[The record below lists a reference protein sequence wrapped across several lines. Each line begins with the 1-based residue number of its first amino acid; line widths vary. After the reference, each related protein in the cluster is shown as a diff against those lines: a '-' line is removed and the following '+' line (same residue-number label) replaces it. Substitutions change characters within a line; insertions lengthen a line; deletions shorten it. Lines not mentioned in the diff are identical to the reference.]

1 MIRLLDELVV
11 NRIAAGEVVDRP
23 ASAVK
28 ELVENALDAGAR
40 RIRVKLEGGGLD
52 LISVEDDG
60 AGMTA
65 DDLRLSWLRHA
76 TSKMVKFEDLASVGT
91 YGFRGEALSSLASVA
106 ELRIDT
112 RHVSEPEGRAIV
124 VHGGNLV
131 TDAPSGWPRGTRV
144 EVRGLFAGI
153 PVRRRFLG
161 TAQAEA
167 QRVLSSLVRQALS
180 RPDAEFRL
188 THGTRELLALHAG
201 DRRVRVREVLGRV
214 ADGLVPIDWRDGRI
228 TVTGFV
234 GGPGTD
240 RGRADMAHFSVN
252 RRPVNAGVLVR
263 GVARGLGLPPGRHP
277 VCVLEITLPLDE
289 VDVNVHPQ
297 KREVRFQAEG
307 PLFHAVAEAVSAA
320 LDLRGELPL
329 FLPSSPA
336 TEEAARASGAPSYA
350 ALPGFE
356 SEPHAAASLVGFEI
370 AVDSGSPPPR
380 SLLEGFEGGAEP
392 VDAIE
397 PPTSPDR
404 DQGDLFAERNPNLV
418 AFPSARKTEEPT
430 EPARAFSQAG
440 IQILQVEGY
449 LLCPLHG
456 GLLCIDQRAAH
467 ERVLFEQALRGL
479 EREGA
484 VPSQQLLFPRPID
497 LPVRERQTAL
507 THLDDLRAL
516 SFDLEPFGGST
527 MLLRGIPA
535 SVGQDDAESLLE
547 ELLGAVV
554 EEEPTRERLHRAFAA
569 GYARAAALRR
579 TQELGSEERSALA
592 DDLFACKEP
601 WQTPSGAPT
610 VTRLS
615 SSDLA
620 RFFR

>member
-1 MIRLLDELVV
+1 MIRLLDELVI

-52 LISVEDDG
+52 LVSVEDDG
-60 AGMTA
+60 AGMVA
-65 DDLRLSWLRHA
+65 ADLRLSWMRHA
-76 TSKMVKFEDLASVGT
+76 TSKMVAFEDLASVGT

-106 ELRIDT
+106 EVRIDS
-112 RHVSEPEGRAIV
+112 RHMSEPEGRAIV

-167 QRVLSSLVRQALS
+167 QRVLGSLVRQALA
-180 RPDAEFRL
+180 RPDVEFRL
-188 THGTRELLALHAG
+188 AHGTRELLAVSAG
-201 DRRVRVREVLGRV
+201 DRRQRVRELLGRV
-214 ADGLVPIDWRDGRI
+214 ADGLVPIDWTDGRV

-234 GGPGTD
+234 GGAGTD
-240 RGRADMAHFSVN
+240 RGRADMVHLSVN
-252 RRPVNAGVLVR
+252 RRPVTAGVLLRAVS
-263 GVARGLGLPPGRHP
+263 RGLGLSPGRHP
-277 VCVLEITLPLDE
+277 VCVLDVAIPLEE

-297 KREVRFQAEG
+297 KREVRFQSEG
-307 PLFHAVAEAVSAA
+307 PLFHAVVEAVSAA

-329 FLPSSPA
+329 FQPS
-336 TEEAARASGAPSYA
+336 APSRSDDSTENPFQ

-356 SEPHAAASLVGFEI
+356 PDEPPSPASLLGFESL
-370 AVDSGSPPPR
+370 ASGGPSGSR
-380 SLLEGFEGGAEP
+380 DLLRTLGEGPAP

-397 PPTSPDR
+397 TPAAPDR
-404 DQGDLFAERNPNLV
+404 DQGDLFAARNPNLV
-418 AFPSARKTEEPT
+418 AFPSSRGKPEEPEEPT
-430 EPARAFSQAG
+430 RAFSQAG
-440 IQILQVEGY
+440 IQILQVDGY
-449 LLCPLHG
+449 LLCPLQG

-507 THLDDLRAL
+507 THLEDLRAL
-516 SFDLEPFGGST
+516 SFDLEPFGGT
-527 MLLRGIPA
+527 TLLLRGIPA
-535 SVGQDDAESLLE
+535 SVAQDDAEGLLE

-569 GYARAAALRR
+569 GYARAGALRR
-579 TQELGSEERSALA
+579 TQELGHEERSALA
-592 DDLFACKEP
+592 DDLFACREP
-601 WQTPSGAPT
+601 WQTPTGAPT

>member
-1 MIRLLDELVV
+1 MIHILDELVI

-28 ELVENALDAGAR
+28 ELVDNALDAGAR

-60 AGMTA
+60 CGMVA
-65 DDLRLSWLRHA
+65 EDLRKAWLRHA
-76 TSKMVKFEDLASVGT
+76 TSKMVRFEDLASVGT

-106 ELRIDT
+106 EVRIDS
-112 RHVSEPEGRAIV
+112 RHASEPEGRAIV
-124 VHGGNLV
+124 VHGGNLT

-167 QRVLSSLVRQALS
+167 QRVLSSLVRQALA
-180 RPDAEFRL
+180 RPDVEFRL
-188 THGTRELLALHAG
+188 SHGGKELLSVNSG
-201 DRRVRVREVLGRV
+201 DRRARVRDLLGRV
-214 ADGLVPIDWRDGRI
+214 AEGLVPVEWTDGRV

-234 GGPGTD
+234 GGAGTD
-240 RGRADMAHFSVN
+240 RGRADMVHFSVN
-252 RRPVNAGVLVR
+252 RRPVQAGVLAR

-277 VCVLEITLPLDE
+277 VCVLEITLPLEE
-289 VDVNVHPQ
+289 VDINVHPQ

-307 PLFHAVAEAVSAA
+307 PLFHAVADAVASS

-336 TEEAARASGAPSYA
+336 AATGEPEDDRDLTPPIMTESVGI
-350 ALPGFE
+350 PGFE
-356 SEPHAAASLVGFEI
+356 PLVPPSSRRTVSLRE
-370 AVDSGSPPPR
+370 AMDSGT
-380 SLLEGFEGGAEP
+380 EP
-392 VDAIE
+392 ADAIE
-397 PPTSPDR
+397 PPEAPDR
-404 DQGDLFAERNPNLV
+404 DQGDLFAARNPTLV
-418 AFPSARKTEEPT
+418 AFPSARRAEEAPP

-440 IQILQVEGY
+440 IRMLQVEGY
-449 LLCPLHG
+449 LLCPLQG

-484 VPSQQLLFPRPID
+484 VPSQQLLFPRPIE
-497 LPVRERQTAL
+497 LPVRERQIAL
-507 THLDDLRAL
+507 AYLDDLRAL

-535 SVGQDDAESLLE
+535 SVGQDDAEGLLE
-547 ELLGAVV
+547 ELLGAVAD
-554 EEEPTRERLHRAFAA
+554 EEPTREKLHRAFAA
-569 GYARAAALRR
+569 GFARSGALRR
-579 TQELGSEERSALA
+579 TQELGEEERSALA
-592 DDLFACKEP
+592 DDLFACREP
-601 WQTPSGAPT
+601 WQTPTGAPT
-610 VTRLS
+610 VTRIS
-615 SSDLA
+615 PSDLS

>member
-1 MIRLLDELVV
+1 MIRVLDELVI

-23 ASAVK
+23 SSAVK

-40 RIRVKLEGGGLD
+40 RVRVKLEGGGLD

-60 AGMTA
+60 AGMVA
-65 DDLRLSWLRHA
+65 EDLRKSWLRHA
-76 TSKMVKFEDLASVGT
+76 TSKMVAFEDLANVGT

-167 QRVLSSLVRQALS
+167 QRVLNSLVRQALA
-180 RPDAEFRL
+180 RPDVEFRL
-188 THGTRELLALHAG
+188 SHGDRELLAVNAG
-201 DRRVRVREVLGRV
+201 DRRMRVRDLLGRV
-214 ADGLVPIDWRDGRI
+214 VEGMVPVEWSDGNL

-234 GGPGTD
+234 GGAGTD

-252 RRPVNAGVLVR
+252 RRPIQAGVLVR
-263 GVARGLGLPPGRHP
+263 GVARGLGLNPGRHP
-277 VCVLEITLPLDE
+277 VCVLEITLPLEE
-289 VDVNVHPQ
+289 VDINVHPQ

-307 PLFHAVAEAVSAA
+307 PLFHAVSEAVSGA

-329 FLPSSPA
+329 FSPSSP
-336 TEEAARASGAPSYA
+336 EDGKDQGAQPPRYA

-356 SEPHAAASLVGFEI
+356 PEPPHAQTDSVSPDAFPFPSAGELDDDRPPVAAF
-370 AVDSGSPPPR
+370 D
-380 SLLEGFEGGAEP
+380 
-392 VDAIE
+392 
-397 PPTSPDR
+397 PPTPASR
-404 DQGDLFAERNPNLV
+404 DQGDLFASRNPTLV
-418 AFPSARKTEEPT
+418 AFPGSQRAPEPS
-430 EPARAFSQAG
+430 EPVRAFSQAG

-449 LLCPLHG
+449 LLCPLQG

-507 THLDDLRAL
+507 AHLEDLRAL
-516 SFDLEPFGGST
+516 SFDLEPFGGT
-527 MLLRGIPA
+527 TLLLRGVPA
-535 SVGQDDAESLLE
+535 SIPQDDAEGLLE
-547 ELLGAVV
+547 DLLGAVA
-554 EEEPTRERLHRAFAA
+554 EEGPSRDTLHRAFAA

-579 TQELGSEERSALA
+579 TQELGAEERSALA
-592 DDLFACKEP
+592 DDLFACREP
-601 WQTPSGAPT
+601 WQTPGGAPT
-610 VTRLS
+610 VTRISSVDLS
-615 SSDLA
+615 

>member
-1 MIRLLDELVV
+1 MIQLLDELVI

-28 ELVENALDAGAR
+28 ELVDNALDAGAR
-40 RIRVKLEGGGLD
+40 RVRVKLEGGGLD

-60 AGMTA
+60 CGMVA
-65 DDLRLSWLRHA
+65 EDLRKAWLRHA
-76 TSKMVKFEDLASVGT
+76 TSKMVKFEDLAHVGT

-106 ELRIDT
+106 EIRIDT
-112 RHVSEPEGRAIV
+112 RHASEPEGRAVV

-167 QRVLSSLVRQALS
+167 QRVLGALVRQALA
-180 RPDAEFRL
+180 RPDVEFRL
-188 THGTRELLALHAG
+188 SHGNRELLAVNAG
-201 DRRVRVREVLGRV
+201 ERRARVRDLLGRI
-214 ADGLVPIDWRDGRI
+214 AEGLVPVEWSDGRV

-234 GGPGTD
+234 GGAGTD

-252 RRPVNAGVLVR
+252 RRPIQAGVLVR

-277 VCVLEITLPLDE
+277 ICVLEITLPLEE
-289 VDVNVHPQ
+289 VDINVHPQ
-297 KREVRFQAEG
+297 KREVRFQAEA
-307 PLFHAVAEAVSAA
+307 PLFHAVAEAIASA

-329 FLPSSPA
+329 FQPSPTTPPSSDEPESGRHASLAGFEPA
-336 TEEAARASGAPSYA
+336 AFSTS
-350 ALPGFE
+350 LPGF
-356 SEPHAAASLVGFEI
+356 SSGDDDAPAPLMTDSDAS
-370 AVDSGSPPPR
+370 A
-380 SLLEGFEGGAEP
+380 P
-392 VDAIE
+392 VDAFE
-397 PPTSPDR
+397 PPPAPDR

-418 AFPSARKTEEPT
+418 AFPSARKPEEPS
-430 EPARAFSQAG
+430 EPVRAFSQAG
-440 IQILQVEGY
+440 IQILQVDGY
-449 LLCPLHG
+449 LLCPLQG

-484 VPSQQLLFPRPID
+484 VPSQQLLFPRPVE

-507 THLDDLRAL
+507 AHLEDLRAL
-516 SFDLEPFGGST
+516 SFDLEPFGGAT

-535 SVGQDDAESLLE
+535 SVSQDDAEGLLE
-547 ELLGAVV
+547 ELLEAVA

-579 TQELGSEERSALA
+579 TQELGAEERSALA
-592 DDLFACKEP
+592 DDLFACREP

-610 VTRLS
+610 VTRISSTDLS
-615 SSDLA
+615 

>member
-1 MIRLLDELVV
+1 LIRLLDELVI

-60 AGMTA
+60 AGMVA
-65 DDLRLSWLRHA
+65 EDLRLSWMRHA

-106 ELRIDT
+106 EVRIDS

-167 QRVLSSLVRQALS
+167 QRVLGSLMRQALA
-180 RPDAEFRL
+180 RPDVEFRL
-188 THGTRELLALHAG
+188 AHGTRELLAVNAG
-201 DRRVRVREVLGRV
+201 DRRSRVRDLLGRV
-214 ADGLVPIDWRDGRI
+214 SEGLVPIEWSDGRL

-240 RGRADMAHFSVN
+240 RGRADMVHFSVN
-252 RRPVNAGVLVR
+252 RRPVQAGVLVR
-263 GVARGLGLPPGRHP
+263 GVARGLGLPPGRHA

-297 KREVRFQAEG
+297 KREVRFQSEG
-307 PLFHAVAEAVSAA
+307 PLFHAVAEAVSSA

-329 FLPSSPA
+329 FLPSPTRETA
-336 TEEAARASGAPSYA
+336 TDLDSFAG
-350 ALPGFE
+350 LPGFE
-356 SEPHAAASLVGFEI
+356 PSVPTISDLTGIPSATGATPPLPHSVFHPASQ
-370 AVDSGSPPPR
+370 ST
-380 SLLEGFEGGAEP
+380 EP

-397 PPTSPDR
+397 TPTVPDH
-404 DQGDLFAERNPNLV
+404 DQGDLFADRNPNLV
-418 AFPSARKTEEPT
+418 AFPSAKKAADDQPSEPS
-430 EPARAFSQAG
+430 RAFSQAG

-449 LLCPLHG
+449 LLCPLQG

-484 VPSQQLLFPRPID
+484 LPSQQLLFPRPID
-497 LPVRERQTAL
+497 LPVRERQIAL
-507 THLDDLRAL
+507 THLEDLRAL
-516 SFDLEPFGGST
+516 SFDLEPFGGT
-527 MLLRGIPA
+527 TLLLRGIPA
-535 SVGQDDAESLLE
+535 SVSQDDAEGLLE
-547 ELLGAVV
+547 DLLGAVA

-579 TQELGSEERSALA
+579 TEELGPAERSALA
-592 DDLFACKEP
+592 DDLFTCREP
-601 WQTPSGAPT
+601 WQTPSGAAT

-615 SSDLA
+615 ASDLA

>member
-1 MIRLLDELVV
+1 MIRLLDELVI

-40 RIRVKLEGGGLD
+40 RVRVKLEGGGLD

-60 AGMTA
+60 SGMVA
-65 DDLRLSWLRHA
+65 EDLRKAWLRHA
-76 TSKMVKFEDLASVGT
+76 TSKMVRFEDLASVGT

-112 RHVSEPEGRAIV
+112 RHASESEGRAVV
-124 VHGGNLV
+124 VHGGNLT

-167 QRVLSSLVRQALS
+167 QRVLSAMVKQALT
-180 RPDAEFRL
+180 RPDVEFRL
-188 THGTRELLALHAG
+188 SHGSKELLSVQAG
-201 DRRVRVREVLGRV
+201 ERRTRVRDLLGRV
-214 ADGLVPIDWRDGRI
+214 ADGLVPVEWSDGRT

-234 GGPGTD
+234 GGAGTD

-252 RRPVNAGVLVR
+252 RRPVQAGVLVR

-277 VCVLEITLPLDE
+277 VCVLEITLPLEE
-289 VDVNVHPQ
+289 VDINVHPQ

-307 PLFHAVAEAVSAA
+307 PLFHAVSDAVAAA

-329 FLPSSPA
+329 FLPSEPGA
-336 TEEAARASGAPSYA
+336 CASVTDSDNPSLPGSVG
-350 ALPGFE
+350 LPGFE
-356 SEPHAAASLVGFEI
+356 
-370 AVDSGSPPPR
+370 PPPPPPGQQR
-380 SLLEGFEGGAEP
+380 TIFLREELDAGNDP
-392 VDAIE
+392 VDAIA
-397 PPTSPDR
+397 PPNAPDR
-404 DQGDLFAERNPNLV
+404 DQGDLFAARNPNLV
-418 AFPSARKTEEPT
+418 AFPSSRRPEEPQQ

-440 IQILQVEGY
+440 IRMLQVEGY
-449 LLCPLHG
+449 LLCPLQG

-467 ERVLFEQALRGL
+467 ERVLYEQALRGL

-484 VPSQQLLFPRPID
+484 VPAQQLLFPRPID
-497 LPVRERQTAL
+497 LPVRERQIAL
-507 THLDDLRAL
+507 AHLDDLRAL
-516 SFDLEPFGGST
+516 SFDLEPFGGGT
-527 MLLRGIPA
+527 LLLRGIPA
-535 SVGQDDAESLLE
+535 SVGQDDAEGLLE
-547 ELLGAVV
+547 ELLGAVAD
-554 EEEPTRERLHRAFAA
+554 EEPTRERLHKAFAA
-569 GYARAAALRR
+569 GYARSAALRR
-579 TQELGSEERSALA
+579 THELGEEERSALA

-601 WQTPSGAPT
+601 WQTPAGAPT
-610 VTRLS
+610 VTRLAA
-615 SSDLA
+615 SDLA

>member
-28 ELVENALDAGAR
+28 ELVDNALDAGAR

-60 AGMTA
+60 CGMVA
-65 DDLRLSWLRHA
+65 EDLRLAWMRHA
-76 TSKMVKFEDLASVGT
+76 TSKMVRFEDLAHMGT
-91 YGFRGEALSSLASVA
+91 YGFRGEALSSLAAVA
-106 ELRIDT
+106 EVRIDT
-112 RHVSEPEGRAIV
+112 RHASESEGHAIV

-131 TDAPSGWPRGTRV
+131 SDAPSGWPRGTRV

-167 QRVLSSLVRQALS
+167 QRVLSALVRQALA
-180 RPDAEFRL
+180 RPDVEFRL
-188 THGTRELLALHAG
+188 AHGTRELLSTPAG
-201 DRRVRVREVLGRV
+201 ERRSRVRDLLGRV
-214 ADGLVPIDWRDGRI
+214 ADGLVPVEWTDGRT
-228 TVTGFV
+228 TVAGFV

-240 RGRADMAHFSVN
+240 RGRADMIHFSVN
-252 RRPVNAGVLVR
+252 RRPIQAGVLAR

-277 VCVLEITLPLDE
+277 ICVLEVALPLEE
-289 VDVNVHPQ
+289 VDINVHPQ

-307 PLFHAVAEAVSAA
+307 PLFHAVSDAVAAA

-329 FLPSSPA
+329 FLPS
-336 TEEAARASGAPSYA
+336 APSTGVA
-350 ALPGFE
+350 EPSGSDTSADSDTTESVGLPGFE
-356 SEPHAAASLVGFEI
+356 PISFVGESHTISLRDALDSDHA
-370 AVDSGSPPPR
+370 
-380 SLLEGFEGGAEP
+380 P

-397 PPTSPDR
+397 PPEAPDS

-418 AFPSARKTEEPT
+418 AFPSAKRDNENPQ

-449 LLCPLHG
+449 LLCPLQG

-484 VPSQQLLFPRPID
+484 VPAQQLLFPRPID
-497 LPVRERQTAL
+497 LPVRERQIAL
-507 THLDDLRAL
+507 AHLDDLRAI
-516 SFDLEPFGGST
+516 SFDLEPFGGVAL
-527 MLLRGIPA
+527 LLRGVPA
-535 SVGQDDAESLLE
+535 SVAQEDAESLLE
-547 ELLGAVV
+547 ELLGAVAD
-554 EEEPTRERLHRAFAA
+554 EEPTRERLHKAFAA
-569 GYARAAALRR
+569 GYARSAALRR
-579 TQELGSEERSALA
+579 TQDLGAEERSALA
-592 DDLFACKEP
+592 DDLFACREP